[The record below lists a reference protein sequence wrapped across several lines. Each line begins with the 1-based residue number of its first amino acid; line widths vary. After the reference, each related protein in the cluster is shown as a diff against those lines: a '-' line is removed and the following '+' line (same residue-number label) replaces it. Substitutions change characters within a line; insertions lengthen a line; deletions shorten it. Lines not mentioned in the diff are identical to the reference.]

1 MAQWETELEELM
13 ARRSR
18 ALIGYAYTLTRDVP
32 RAEDLVQDALV
43 KVFSRLRRPADSG
56 EGGKSMRLDQDEP
69 RLTNAE
75 AYVRRAILTIY
86 LDGYRRQSSWTGIK
100 HLLADDAFAPAAER
114 AATARVDVGL
124 ALARLSPRQRES
136 VVLRFFEDMTVPQI
150 AQTLGTSP
158 GTIKRH
164 LSNAMELLRTSLAEM
179 NVPEMETSFEERL
192 GAVSGSVRRRRA
204 VKVGALG
211 GATLVVA
218 GLLAVAAL
226 WWPDRLLSEPV
237 PPATPSPAVSSVPV
251 GGWVPG
257 GWQDQG
263 EQFHCGMEV
272 TDLVSSSDAVKL
284 ELTGDVELV
293 PGGDE
298 LPDDY
303 LAAPI
308 RISRP
313 DAGGPALDGGYP
325 QLVFTQNGLVTD
337 IGGGWNEGGYMLPGA
352 GESAAD
358 VAEAGAATACGAWTV
373 SDQGENYRDQRPAG
387 TYDVYAVMWWSD
399 GEGATGL
406 AVSDPVTTEVP
417 ALEVPALPPLS
428 VGIQDGDQ
436 PTWLEGT
443 RLACG
448 AYVSDIPGAWT
459 VSSQGPGLQLEA
471 TTALDGGE
479 IGDEV
484 AVTFTE
490 TEGKAVDTTRTPV
503 TLVWLAEGRVI
514 GVGRDVW
521 SEPVENLRVGA
532 NGTTSVVVPVEPDR
546 TCLTD
551 PEAGLPAGMYDL
563 YAVTEL
569 DPGSGGARQFVSA
582 GLGYSFFSGNFS
594 GN

>member
-18 ALIGYAYTLTRDVP
+18 VLVGYAYTLTRDLP

-43 KVFSRLRRPADSG
+43 KVFSRLRRPAETGDG
-56 EGGKSMRLDQDEP
+56 RASMRLDQDEP

-86 LDGYRRQSSWTGIK
+86 LDGYRRQSNWTGIK

-114 AATARVDVGL
+114 AASVRVDVGV

-179 NVPEMETSFEERL
+179 NVPEMETAFEERL

-226 WWPDRLLSEPV
+226 WGPDRLLSEPV
-237 PPATPSPAVSSVPV
+237 PPATPSPGVSSVPV
-251 GGWVPG
+251 GGWVPA
-257 GWQDQG
+257 GWQEQE

-272 TDLVSSSDAVKL
+272 TDLLSTSDAVRL
-284 ELTGDVELV
+284 ELTGDIELV
-293 PGGDE
+293 EGVEDGSGPA
-298 LPDDY
+298 DDH
-303 LAAPI
+303 LSAPI

-313 DAGGPALDGGYP
+313 DVEGPELDGGYP
-325 QLVFTQNGLVTD
+325 HLVFAQNGQVTD
-337 IGGGWNEGGYMLPGA
+337 IGGGWNEGGYVLPGA
-352 GESAAD
+352 GESA
-358 VAEAGAATACGAWTV
+358 VGGAEAGATTACGAWTV
-373 SDQGENYRDQRPAG
+373 SDLGENYRDQRPAG
-387 TYDVYAVMWWSD
+387 TYEVYAVMRWSD
-399 GEGATGL
+399 LAGTNGL
-406 AVSDPVTTEVP
+406 AVSDPVTMEIP

-428 VGIQDGDQ
+428 VGIQDGNQ
-436 PTWLEGT
+436 PRWLEGT
-443 RLACG
+443 GLACG

-459 VSSQGPGLQLEA
+459 VPAQRSGLDLKV
-471 TTALDGGE
+471 TTALDGGV

-484 AVTFTE
+484 TVTFTE
-490 TEGKAVDTTRTPV
+490 TEGKDVDTTRTPI

-521 SEPVENLRVGA
+521 SEPVENLQVGA
-532 NGTTSVVVPVEPDR
+532 KGETSVVVPVEPDR

-551 PEAGLPAGMYDL
+551 PEAGLPDGMYDL
-563 YAVTEL
+563 YALTEL
-569 DPGSGGARQFVSA
+569 DPGSGGERQFVSA
-582 GLGYSFFSGNFS
+582 GLGYSYRPAD
-594 GN
+594 